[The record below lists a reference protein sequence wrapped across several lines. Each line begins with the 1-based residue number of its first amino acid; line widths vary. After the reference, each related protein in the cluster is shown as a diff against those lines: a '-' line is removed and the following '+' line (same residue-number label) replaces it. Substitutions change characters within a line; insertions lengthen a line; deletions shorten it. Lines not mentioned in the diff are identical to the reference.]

1 MCYFCNYLFIS
12 YLFILLPN
20 SVFINLPIVEK
31 NDLGGHLFILLKFF
45 YFVKP
50 FKLDN

>member
-1 MCYFCNYLFIS
+1 MIYFCNCLFIS
-12 YLFILLPN
+12 YLFGLLSN
-20 SVFINLPIVEK
+20 LVFINLPIVEK
-31 NDLGGHLFILLKFF
+31 NDLGAHLFILLKFF